1 MDKFEH
7 PLLIVHW
14 VNALLGGVV
23 QTLHALV
30 GIQITP
36 DEHGNIIPPYMV
48 MVLIIILGFTLL
60 GLFLRSRIS
69 IENPGKVQ
77 IVLEDL
83 VGGLAGMLEEW
94 LGPKGVS
101 FLPLIGALGA
111 FILAGN
117 YIGLI
122 PGFMSPTS
130 SINVTVGCAITTWVF
145 YHLQGVRAQG
155 IVNYLLHFVF
165 PPGVPKIMA
174 PLMLP
179 IELIS
184 HTSRVLSLSLRLFG
198 NIFGEELVIAILAYI
213 VPYIAPLPMMALGL
227 MTGGL
232 QAFIFVLLSIIYLQG
247 ATHVEHGAD
256 HGDPSHGNQEEHGTP
271 GHEHGDARDM
281 AAMAAV

>member
-1 MDKFEH
+1 MEKFEH

-14 VNALLGGVV
+14 INVFLGPLAQAF
-23 QTLHALV
+23 QTAIGHPLTA
-30 GIQITP
+30 
-36 DEHGNIIPPYMV
+36 DAHGNVIEPFMA
-48 MVLIIILGFTLL
+48 MVLIIMAGFTLL
-60 GLFLRSRIS
+60 GVFIKSRIS
-69 IENPGKVQ
+69 VENPGKVQ

-83 VGGLAGMLEEW
+83 VGGLASMLTEW
-94 LGPKGVS
+94 LGPKGVQ

-111 FILAGN
+111 FILASN
-117 YIGLI
+117 YIGLL

-130 SINVTVGCAITTWVF
+130 SINVTVACAITTWLF
-145 YHLQGVRAQG
+145 YHIQGVRAQG
-155 IVNYLLHFVF
+155 VGNYALHFVF

-213 VPYIAPLPMMALGL
+213 VPYVAPLPMMALGL

-247 ATHVEHGAD
+247 ATHVEHGND
-256 HGDPSHGNQEEHGTP
+256 HGDPSHGSDEHGTP

-281 AAMAAV
+281 AAIAAV